1 MLLSR
6 TPMAYAPSIAIG
18 RCASSAPGPNWESV
32 MADLGNANNQ
42 EMDQKHGVIK
52 YASPDISLR
61 DSVRIISSLF
71 WLERCCK

>member
-1 MLLSR
+1 
-6 TPMAYAPSIAIG
+6 
-18 RCASSAPGPNWESV
+18 

-52 YASPDISLR
+52 YASPDISSG